1 MEKRSV
7 TDSNSIKTLKE
18 ETPVEVELVLLKN
31 VILKTIGKV
40 TGRVYVF
47 NGAGSKLNVD
57 ERDAQALLSRNRGIS
72 CCSGNS
78 ASPYFEIVR

>member
-1 MEKRSV
+1 MEKRSI
-7 TDSNSIKTLKE
+7 TDSNSVKAIKE
-18 ETPVEVELVLLKN
+18 EAPVEVELVLLKN
-31 VILKTIGKV
+31 VTLNVTGKV

-47 NGAGSKLNVD
+47 DGAGSKVNVD